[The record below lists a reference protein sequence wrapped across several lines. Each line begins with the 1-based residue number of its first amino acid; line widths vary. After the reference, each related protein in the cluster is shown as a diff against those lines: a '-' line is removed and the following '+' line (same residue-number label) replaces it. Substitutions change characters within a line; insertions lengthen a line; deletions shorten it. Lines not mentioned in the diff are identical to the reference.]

1 MALELLAAIIAAVG
15 MAGIAIAIRK
25 LTRNRL
31 PKWIVPVAAGL
42 GMIGFAVLSEYGWY
56 GRSAASLPE
65 GVTVLHA
72 ETGRSPMRPWTFFAP
87 ITLKFS
93 ALDGRA
99 ASVHPANENLRMAR
113 VFHFERWAP
122 TRDSMLIVDCSEGRQ
137 VAVTAGVEIDTSG
150 NLTGAEW
157 QPGEAEVLGPVCMK
171 G

>member
-1 MALELLAAIIAAVG
+1 
-15 MAGIAIAIRK
+15 
-25 LTRNRL
+25 
-31 PKWIVPVAAGL
+31 
-42 GMIGFAVLSEYGWY
+42 
-56 GRSAASLPE
+56 
-65 GVTVLHA
+65 
-72 ETGRSPMRPWTFFAP
+72 MRPWTFFAP

-157 QPGEAEVLGPVCMK
+157 QPGEADVLGPVCTK

>member
-31 PKWIVPVAAGL
+31 PKWIVPAAAGL

-65 GVTVLHA
+65 GVTVLRA
-72 ETGRSPMRPWTFFAP
+72 EKGSSPMRPWTFFAP

-137 VAVTAGVEIDTSG
+137 VAITAGVEIDTSG

-157 QPGEAEVLGPVCMK
+157 QPGEADVLGPVCTK

>member
-31 PKWIVPVAAGL
+31 PKWIVPAAAGL

-56 GRSAASLPE
+56 GRSATSLPE
-65 GVTVLHA
+65 GVTVLRA
-72 ETGRSPMRPWTFFAP
+72 EKGSSPMRPWTFFAP

-137 VAVTAGVEIDTSG
+137 VAVTAGVEIDISG

-157 QPGEAEVLGPVCMK
+157 QSGEADVLGPVCTK

>member
-31 PKWIVPVAAGL
+31 PKWIVPAAAGL

-65 GVTVLHA
+65 GVTVLRA
-72 ETGRSPMRPWTFFAP
+72 EKGFSPMRPWTFFAP

-137 VAVTAGVEIDTSG
+137 VAVTAGVEIDASG

-157 QPGEAEVLGPVCMK
+157 QPGEADVLGPVCTK

>member
-31 PKWIVPVAAGL
+31 PKWIVPAAAGL

-65 GVTVLHA
+65 GVTVLRA
-72 ETGRSPMRPWTFFAP
+72 EKGSSPMRPWTFFAP

-157 QPGEAEVLGPVCMK
+157 QPGEADVLGPVCTK

>member
-31 PKWIVPVAAGL
+31 PKWIVPAAAGL

-65 GVTVLHA
+65 GVTVLRA
-72 ETGRSPMRPWTFFAP
+72 EKGSSPMRPWTFFAP

-157 QPGEAEVLGPVCMK
+157 QPGEAEVLGPVCTK

>member
-31 PKWIVPVAAGL
+31 PKWIVPAAAGL

-72 ETGRSPMRPWTFFAP
+72 EKGSSPMRPWTFFAP

-99 ASVHPANENLRMAR
+99 ASVHLANESLRMAR

-122 TRDSMLIVDCSEGRQ
+122 TRDSMLIVDCGEGRQ

-157 QPGEAEVLGPVCMK
+157 QPGEAKVLGPVCTK